1 MKGSLKRLR
10 GIIGTG
16 LTWALGWAG
25 LFGAAGT
32 IFGAYSIP
40 RLAFVGGFMG
50 LVVGGAFAVT
60 LTIAERRHTLE
71 DLSLWRTAIW
81 GGLGG
86 FLVAVVFSGSGGL
99 IWSLATTTAL
109 LGTVS
114 SAGTVA
120 VAKRANRRL
129 IEGEEEPILSLG
141 GGTADGEGDLDGG
154 GRS

>member
-1 MKGSLKRLR
+1 MKAFLKRLR

-25 LFGAAGT
+25 LFGVAGA

-40 RLAFVGGFMG
+40 RLAFIGGFMG
-50 LVVGGAFAVT
+50 LIVGGSFAVILSIT
-60 LTIAERRHTLE
+60 ERRHSLE
-71 DLSLWRTAIW
+71 DLSLWRTALW

-99 IWSLATTTAL
+99 IWSLVTTMAL

-120 VAKRANRRL
+120 VAKRANRKL
-129 IEGEEEPILSLG
+129 IEGEEDSVLSL
-141 GGTADGEGDLDGG
+141 EGDGDGLLAP
-154 GRS
+154 